1 MDPHDPYYPHPY
13 DGTAYARAAHQHPA
27 PDEAPRLIQLY
38 DGEITYWD
46 ACFGQLLSELK
57 RRGLY
62 DAMTIVVTSDHGEE
76 FQDHGGFWHGTTLYD
91 EALHVPL
98 LVKLPGNQLRG
109 RVVSHLTQS
118 IDIMPSL
125 LKLAGIA
132 IPAGVQGQDWLSPHD
147 RVFAEENHEGNV
159 LQALRLQRAGSSLKL
174 IEANQGNPRGLQA
187 QELYRVD
194 QDARELV
201 NLASDQ
207 PELLQ
212 VIGPA
217 LALQHEAAA
226 KGQASQQSVDVAT
239 DAPSTERLRAL
250 GYVGGDSP

>member
-1 MDPHDPYYPHPY
+1 
-13 DGTAYARAAHQHPA
+13 
-27 PDEAPRLIQLY
+27 
-38 DGEITYWD
+38 
-46 ACFGQLLSELK
+46 
-57 RRGLY
+57 
-62 DAMTIVVTSDHGEE
+62 
-76 FQDHGGFWHGTTLYD
+76 
-91 EALHVPL
+91 
-98 LVKLPGNQLRG
+98 
-109 RVVSHLTQS
+109 
-118 IDIMPSL
+118 
-125 LKLAGIA
+125 
-132 IPAGVQGQDWLSPHD
+132 
-147 RVFAEENHEGNV
+147 VFAEENHEGNV